1 MNRKTLVRQRA
12 LFSLS
17 PLFLAMSA
25 LAQPAA
31 TGPIAGEATLDEVT
45 VKASADASAEGL
57 SKPFAGGQ
65 VARGARIGVLGTQ
78 DYMDTPFQTTAYTQ
92 ELIANQQAQSV
103 ADVLKNSPSVRQAR
117 GFGNFQE
124 VYVVRGY
131 TLFSDDIAYNGL
143 YGMLPRQYVASQ
155 FFERVEVLLGA
166 NAFLNGAAPGGSAL
180 GGSVNLLPKRASNEP
195 ISQVSAGIESGGQAY
210 VAADISRRFGPDQS
224 TGIRLN
230 LARRDGD
237 TVIDREKRTLGMAG
251 LGLDWHSSSVR
262 LSADIGYQDNDLR
275 NGRAQVTPA
284 AGLPIPAVP
293 HRTGNYSQP
302 WTYSKEKDLFAT
314 VRAEWDIND
323 QVTAW
328 AAGGV
333 RSGEERNVLTGITML
348 DANGGAL
355 TAPFDNRRKDNVR
368 TGELGVRTKFQ
379 TGSVGHQVIA
389 SMNAYNGTERNSY
402 GMATG
407 SPTNLYNPVN
417 VLRPSSYVYAG
428 GDQNDPLRVG
438 NTTTSSI
445 ALADTMSFMD
455 GRLLPTVGLRY
466 QKIEQ
471 TGYDYTTG
479 VQTSDYSK
487 SRVTPVA
494 GIVFKIQPAL
504 SVYANYVE
512 GLVKGDVAPLVTSN
526 NLPVLNAGSIQAP
539 IRTKQKE
546 VGVKWEQN
554 GFGASAAYFTSD
566 KPSNII
572 QNQVFTQNGK
582 ERRQGVELTAFG
594 EPLKGLRLLGG
605 VTLLDAKQKQTQD
618 GLFDGKRVVGV
629 PKQQLSLGVDWDVPG
644 VRGFALNARVIHTG
658 SQYADAANTQKVASW
673 TSTDIGARY
682 LMPIGDT
689 RLLTLRAN
697 VANLFDKNYWAS
709 VGGYPGSNY
718 LVQSVPRTFVL
729 SATVDF

>member
-31 TGPIAGEATLDEVT
+31 TVPNAGEATLDEVT

-251 LGLDWHSSSVR
+251 LGAVE
-262 LSADIGYQDNDLR
+262 Q
-275 NGRAQVTPA
+275 RAQRHPFGDSDT
-284 AGLPIPAVP
+284 
-293 HRTGNYSQP
+293 
-302 WTYSKEKDLFAT
+302 LF
-314 VRAEWDIND
+314 
-323 QVTAW
+323 
-328 AAGGV
+328 
-333 RSGEERNVLTGITML
+333 
-348 DANGGAL
+348 
-355 TAPFDNRRKDNVR
+355 
-368 TGELGVRTKFQ
+368 FQ
-379 TGSVGHQVIA
+379 QLLEADGH
-389 SMNAYNGTERNSY
+389 
-402 GMATG
+402 
-407 SPTNLYNPVN
+407 
-417 VLRPSSYVYAG
+417 
-428 GDQNDPLRVG
+428 
-438 NTTTSSI
+438 
-445 ALADTMSFMD
+445 
-455 GRLLPTVGLRY
+455 
-466 QKIEQ
+466 
-471 TGYDYTTG
+471 
-479 VQTSDYSK
+479 
-487 SRVTPVA
+487 
-494 GIVFKIQPAL
+494 
-504 SVYANYVE
+504 
-512 GLVKGDVAPLVTSN
+512 
-526 NLPVLNAGSIQAP
+526 
-539 IRTKQKE
+539 
-546 VGVKWEQN
+546 
-554 GFGASAAYFTSD
+554 
-566 KPSNII
+566 
-572 QNQVFTQNGK
+572 
-582 ERRQGVELTAFG
+582 
-594 EPLKGLRLLGG
+594 
-605 VTLLDAKQKQTQD
+605 
-618 GLFDGKRVVGV
+618 VVGYKAQPETQV
-629 PKQQLSLGVDWDVPG
+629 
-644 VRGFALNARVIHTG
+644 GFQR
-658 SQYADAANTQKVASW
+658 
-673 TSTDIGARY
+673 R
-682 LMPIGDT
+682 
-689 RLLTLRAN
+689 R
-697 VANLFDKNYWAS
+697 
-709 VGGYPGSNY
+709 
-718 LVQSVPRTFVL
+718 
-729 SATVDF
+729 